1 MTDENDAN
9 GNENSGAN
17 SNEQQNQPQGNGL
30 VLDDATIDRI
40 AAASR
45 RGAADQVRDDQ
56 RNGGQNNDA
65 QSNHSSG
72 NNDAL
77 LTAIQALPETVVR
90 AVKEA
95 VGVPQQPKNDAG
107 NNDQKNDAGS
117 NENNSGDQPGK
128 YKSFAHM
135 WFGIK

>member
-1 MTDENDAN
+1 MSDENDAS
-9 GNENSGAN
+9 GNENSGAS
-17 SNEQQNQPQGNGL
+17 SNEQQNNQQGNGF
-30 VLDDATIDRI
+30 VLDDATINRI
-40 AAASR
+40 AEASR

-56 RNGGQNNDA
+56 RNGGQNDA
-65 QSNHSSG
+65 QGNHSSG

-107 NNDQKNDAGS
+107 SNDQKDAGS
-117 NENNSGDQPGK
+117 NEGKSDEPGK
-128 YKSFAHM
+128 SKSFAHW
-135 WFGIK
+135 WFGVK